1 MAGSFGSMFRNQHA
15 DQNRRPNRSVAI
27 LGGQQHPRPKRRG
40 MTGAVVLSAAVLALA
55 VLALAATP
63 ASAQGLWTVTIS
75 GTSGATTTGVVV
87 NGSVTPNGDAG
98 SATVLYEPSG
108 TPITSSSP
116 TAGLAIFS
124 SGDTTPQAVSLT
136 VDQLTPNTS
145 YVYELQATDDTN
157 DATYDSSQGTFS
169 TTASPTGSG
178 TPIVPPN
185 NPASNGIFGQCESDA
200 ACVNDMNGVR
210 ANQEQHAPLTLPS
223 NWSTLTQAE
232 QLFVWTNLE
241 RTSRGEVAI
250 TNLVN
255 TYAAAVQGGI
265 TNDQDPSLSNLP
277 GNSTSIWAGAF
288 PTVLGGMYAW
298 MYDDGWPGSNS
309 DCTSST
315 APGCWGHRNAI
326 LGDSD
331 LNSSYGNP
339 TEMDAEAGTDSGGN
353 IDYAAIFVVNPNPT
367 APANIVFT
375 WAQEQSFIGSE
386 VLSPPSISGVTLSGT
401 PADPTVTVTGS
412 NFGSGPPASTPE
424 TCQSGDTGDDF
435 GWGGLVFQDLSHGW
449 GGGEAGNCIGLLLT
463 SWSNTQ
469 VVFTFGNQYAN
480 YGPMNPGDQVEAT
493 IQGATD
499 TVTASFPNLP
509 SIASVTLTGTA
520 ANPTVTVSGSN
531 FGSNP
536 PTGTPETCQSG
547 DTGDDYGSAGL
558 ILQDTTES
566 WGAGQSGDCIGLLL
580 TSWSNTQVVFT
591 VGNEYAHYG
600 PIAVG
605 DQIKVTVQGATDTVT
620 ASFSTPVVPTVT
632 AVSPTSGPSSG
643 GTAITITGTGFIAGA
658 KVTVGQGSG
667 AVTGAISAT
676 SVTVV
681 SSTKITAVTGGGA
694 KAGTWSLFVT
704 TSGGTSAANTSD
716 NFTYNAASVVPTV
729 TTVSPNS
736 GSTAGRHRHHHH
748 RDRLHRRGQ
757 GDRGPGQRRDD
768 RRHFG
773 HQRHGRLLDQD
784 HRRDRWGGQGRYLEP
799 VRHHLGGHQCRQ
811 HQ

>member
-1 MAGSFGSMFRNQHA
+1 MA
-15 DQNRRPNRSVAI
+15 
-27 LGGQQHPRPKRRG
+27 PRPIRRSRLP
-40 MTGAVVLSAAVLALA
+40 VR
-55 VLALAATP
+55 
-63 ASAQGLWTVTIS
+63 IS
-75 GTSGATTTGVVV
+75 
-87 NGSVTPNGDAG
+87 
-98 SATVLYEPSG
+98 
-108 TPITSSSP
+108 
-116 TAGLAIFS
+116 
-124 SGDTTPQAVSLT
+124 
-136 VDQLTPNTS
+136 
-145 YVYELQATDDTN
+145 
-157 DATYDSSQGTFS
+157 
-169 TTASPTGSG
+169 
-178 TPIVPPN
+178 
-185 NPASNGIFGQCESDA
+185 
-200 ACVNDMNGVR
+200 
-210 ANQEQHAPLTLPS
+210 
-223 NWSTLTQAE
+223 
-232 QLFVWTNLE
+232 
-241 RTSRGEVAI
+241 
-250 TNLVN
+250 
-255 TYAAAVQGGI
+255 
-265 TNDQDPSLSNLP
+265 
-277 GNSTSIWAGAF
+277 
-288 PTVLGGMYAW
+288 
-298 MYDDGWPGSNS
+298 
-309 DCTSST
+309 
-315 APGCWGHRNAI
+315 
-326 LGDSD
+326 
-331 LNSSYGNP
+331 
-339 TEMDAEAGTDSGGN
+339 
-353 IDYAAIFVVNPNPT
+353 
-367 APANIVFT
+367 APA
-375 WAQEQSFIGSE
+375 
-386 VLSPPSISGVTLSGT
+386 
-401 PADPTVTVTGS
+401 
-412 NFGSGPPASTPE
+412 PPASTPE

-509 SIASVTLTGTA
+509 SISSVTLTGTA

-632 AVSPTSGPSSG
+632 AVSPNSGSTAG

-736 GSTAGRHRHHHH
+736 GSTAGGTAITITGTGFIAGAKVTV
-748 RDRLHRRGQ
+748 GQ
-757 GDRGPGQRRDD
+757 GSGAVTGAISATSVTVVSSTKITAVTGGGAKAGTWSLFVTTSGGTSAANTSDNFTYNTAAAVPTVTGVSPNSGPTSGGTAITITGTG
-768 RRHFG
+768 FIAG
-773 HQRHGRLLDQD
+773 AKVTV
-784 HRRDRWGGQGRYLEP
+784 GQGSGA
-799 VRHHLGGHQCRQ
+799 VTGAISATSVTVVSSTKITAVTGGGAKAGTWSLFVTTSGGTSAANTSDNFTY
-811 HQ
+811 